1 VDAAS
6 DPTTHR
12 RVTGLS
18 LLFALVYFVQG
29 LGSPSDGLLVQ
40 PVMALL
46 VRDGLGPEGISR
58 FMALAALPWAVKPL
72 LGLVSD
78 RWPLLGRRRTG
89 WLVLAS
95 AAATAAFFGL
105 YAAERG
111 DSELALLLVLL
122 AAATLGVAFSD
133 VVIDALMVETGQPLG
148 LTGRLQAVQ
157 WASMYAA
164 TVAAGLVGGWLAEDG
179 RAPLAFLLSGSFAGL
194 SLVLAV
200 VALREPAAP
209 THQAR
214 RPIGL
219 LAALRRPPLPAVA
232 AFLALWSFNP
242 FGATVQYVHW
252 TEHLGFRE
260 SFYGLATSVLGV
272 GALCGSAAYG
282 VLARGLSRRAL
293 VGLTVAFGVGS
304 TLGYAGVQGEVH
316 ALLASFAVGF
326 CYLIASLTQLEL
338 AARLCPPQWAAT
350 VFAGLMAL
358 SNVSLS
364 AADVVGSSLYAAGSA
379 RFGADTTYLGLVLA
393 GAACT
398 ALCGLFVR
406 ALGDAPAPVLDAG
419 VDAAD
424 E

>member
-1 VDAAS
+1 MNDS
-6 DPTTHR
+6 PTR
-12 RVTGLS
+12 RHVTGLS
-18 LLFALVYFVQG
+18 LVFALVYFVQG

-46 VRDGLGPEGISR
+46 ARDGLGPEGISR
-58 FMALAALPWAVKPL
+58 FMAVAALPWLVKPL

-111 DSELALLLVLL
+111 DTGLALLLVLL
-122 AAATLGVAFSD
+122 TTATLGVAFSD

-148 LTGRLQAVQ
+148 LTGRLQSVQ

-164 TVAAGLVGGWLAEDG
+164 TVAAGVLGGWLAEPG
-179 RAPLAFLLSGSFAGL
+179 RAPLAFLLSGTFAGL
-194 SLVLAV
+194 SLLLAL

-209 THQAR
+209 TDAAR
-214 RPIGL
+214 RPVGL

-252 TEHLGFRE
+252 TEHLGFGE
-260 SFYGLATSVLGV
+260 SFYGLASSVLGV

-282 VLARGLSRRAL
+282 LLVRGLSRRTL
-293 VGLTVAFGVGS
+293 VGLTVVFGVGS
-304 TLGYAGVQGEVH
+304 TLAYAGVASEVH
-316 ALLASFAVGF
+316 ALLASFVVGF

-358 SNVSLS
+358 SNTSLT
-364 AADVVGSSLYAAGSA
+364 AADVVGSSAYAAGST
-379 RFGADTTYLGLVLA
+379 RFGADATYLGLVLVGA
-393 GAACT
+393 GCT
-398 ALCGLFVR
+398 ALCGLFVGV
-406 ALGDAPAPVLDAG
+406 LGDEHAARSDDGGAPR
-419 VDAAD
+419 
-424 E
+424 